1 MHLFHPHARR
11 RRALG
16 AVVILCLGVGGLG
29 AALFDTQVV
38 RTHDFELQA
47 EANRQR
53 PMLLPAARG
62 TIFDRNGAIVAD
74 NVPGYALSLLP
85 AKPDTQRAR
94 LQRLAPFIGLNEER
108 IRQLLIKEARAPTL
122 PLTVSTD
129 LNFDQVSAVEE
140 RRDLFPTVFV
150 DMRPKRRYVQGPA
163 VGQLVGYVAEISER
177 ELAAPEFRDYLQGQL
192 VGKSGLE
199 REYEAQLSGKPGYRF
214 VKVDAR
220 GHIVGDLAPTPDVLP
235 TAGKDLRLYLDLGL
249 QQYAA
254 HVFPDSMRGAIV
266 AIEPGTGH
274 VLALY
279 SNPAYDP
286 NLFVGGIPL
295 DVWAALRDDPRK
307 PLLQRATTGLYP
319 PGSTFKLATA
329 AIGLEL
335 GVLDPRSYMPVPCRG
350 GLQFGNR
357 YFRCWDKKG
366 HGYLALPDAIKLSC
380 DVYFY
385 QAGLKI
391 GLQRLA
397 TEGTRLGFSR
407 RTGIDL
413 PEERAGNFPSGTE
426 WYRKRFGWK
435 PTPAEVLSLAIGQ
448 GPDDQTP
455 LKMAQFYAALA
466 ADGKVRAPRMAAGGQ
481 PGEVWDLHISEEN
494 LQWLREGLRRVVQAD
509 GTARL
514 SALEHW
520 DWIGKTGTA
529 QNPHG
534 TDHAWF
540 VGMAGP
546 KGGKPEVVVA
556 ALVEFG
562 AHGSE
567 AAQYAAKV
575 ADYYLRRKYGMPT
588 DSVQTLRE
596 YWNAG
601 RPTPWAQWQ
610 P

>member
-16 AVVILCLGVGGLG
+16 AVAVLCVGFGGLG
-29 AALFDTQVV
+29 AAFFRTQVV
-38 RTHDFELQA
+38 DTKEYAMQA
-47 EANRQR
+47 EANRLR
-53 PMLLPAARG
+53 PMVIPAARG
-62 TIFDRNGAIVAD
+62 TIFDRTGQVIAD

-85 AKPDTQRAR
+85 AKRDSLRAR
-94 LQRLAPFIGLNEER
+94 LERLAPLIGLTPER
-108 IRQLLIKEARAPTL
+108 IELLVTKAQRAPTM
-122 PLTVSTD
+122 PLVVSTD
-129 LNFDQVSAVEE
+129 LNFDQVSSVEE
-140 RRDLFPTVFV
+140 RRDLFPTTIV

-163 VGQLVGYVAEISER
+163 MGQLVGYVGEISDR
-177 ELAAPEFRDYLQGQL
+177 ELELPEFSEYEQGQI
-192 VGKSGLE
+192 VGKQGLE
-199 REYEAQLSGKPGYRF
+199 REYERLLAGEPGYRF

-220 GHIVGDLAPTPDVLP
+220 GHIVGELAPRPDVLP
-235 TAGKDLRLYLDLGL
+235 TAGKDLHLYLDLGL
-249 QQYAA
+249 QQWAA

-266 AIEPGTGH
+266 ALEPGTGH

-279 SNPAYDP
+279 SNPSYDP
-286 NLFVGGIPL
+286 NLFVGGVATS
-295 DVWAALRDDPRK
+295 VWNALRDDPRI
-307 PLLQRATTGLYP
+307 PLLQRANTGLYP

-335 GVLDPRSYMPVPCRG
+335 GVLDPKAYMPIPCRG
-350 GLQFGNR
+350 GMQYGNR
-357 YFRCWDKKG
+357 YFHCWDKRG
-366 HGYLALPDAIKLSC
+366 HGYLNLPDAIKLSC

-391 GLQRLA
+391 GLTRMTQ
-397 TEGTRLGFSR
+397 EGTRLGFSR
-407 RTGIDL
+407 RSGIDL
-413 PEERAGNFPSGTE
+413 PSEAAGHFPDSRDWWQRHQRFKATE
-426 WYRKRFGWK
+426 
-435 PTPAEVLSLAIGQ
+435 AEVLNLAIGQ

-455 LKMAQFYAALA
+455 LKMASFYAALA
-466 ADGKVRAPRMAAGGQ
+466 ADGKVRAPRLANSGD
-481 PGEVWDLHISEEN
+481 PGEVWDLHVSQEN
-494 LQWLREGLRRVVQAD
+494 LAWLREGLRRVVQED
-509 GTARL
+509 GTAKL

-546 KGGKPEVVVA
+546 KGGKPEIVVS

-575 ADYYLRRKYGMPT
+575 ADYYLRKKYGMPI

-601 RPTPWAQWQ
+601 RATPWAR
-610 P
+610 

>member
-16 AVVILCLGVGGLG
+16 AVAVLLLGFAGLG
-29 AALFDTQVV
+29 AAFFRTQVV
-38 RTHDFELQA
+38 DSKEYALQA
-47 EANRQR
+47 EANRLR
-53 PMLLPAARG
+53 PMIIPAPRG
-62 TIFDRNGAIVAD
+62 TIFDRNGRIIAD

-85 AKPDTQRAR
+85 AKSDSLRAR
-94 LQRLAPFIGLNEER
+94 LGRLAPLIGLSPEK
-108 IRQLLIKEARAPTL
+108 IDQLVARATRTPTM
-122 PLTVSTD
+122 PLVVSTD
-129 LNFDQVSAVEE
+129 LNFDQVSSVEE
-140 RRDLFPTVFV
+140 RRDLFPTTIV

-163 VGQLVGYVAEISER
+163 LGPLVGYVAEISDKELER
-177 ELAAPEFRDYLQGQL
+177 PEFQDYEQGQM
-192 VGKSGLE
+192 VGKAGLE
-199 REYEAQLSGKPGYRF
+199 REYEQLLAGKPGYRF

-220 GHIVGDLAPTPDVLP
+220 GHIVGEMSPKPDVEP
-235 TAGKDLRLYLDLGL
+235 TAGKDLHLYLDLRL
-249 QQYAA
+249 QQFAA
-254 HVFPDSMRGAIV
+254 HIFPDSMRGAIV
-266 AIEPGTGH
+266 AMEPGTGH

-279 SNPAYDP
+279 SAPSFDP
-286 NLFVGGIPL
+286 NLFVGGIRT
-295 DVWAALRDDPRK
+295 DVWNGLRNDPRI
-307 PLLQRATTGLYP
+307 PLYQRATTGLYP

-335 GVLDPRSYMPVPCRG
+335 GVVDPKGYMPIPCRG
-350 GLQFGNR
+350 GLQYGNR
-357 YFRCWDKKG
+357 YFKCWDKRG
-366 HGYLALPDAIKLSC
+366 HGFVNLPDAIKLSC

-385 QAGLKI
+385 QLGLKI
-391 GLQRLA
+391 GLDRL
-397 TEGTRLGFSR
+397 TQEGTRLGFSR

-413 PEERAGNFPSGTE
+413 PTERGGTFPNAPE

-435 PTPAEVLSLAIGQ
+435 ATEAEVLNLAIGQ

-466 ADGKVRAPRMAAGGQ
+466 GDGRVRSPRIAAAGD
-481 PGEVWDLHISEEN
+481 PGEVWDLHLSPEM
-494 LQWLREGLRRVVQAD
+494 LTLLREGLRRVVEGGD

-546 KGGKPEVVVA
+546 KGGKPEIVVA
-556 ALVEFG
+556 TIVEFG

-567 AAQYAAKV
+567 AAQYSAKV
-575 ADYYLRRKYGMPT
+575 ADYYLREKYGMKQ
-588 DSVQTLRE
+588 DSIQTLRE
-596 YWNAG
+596 YMNAG
-601 RPTPWAQWQ
+601 RATPWAQWQ
-610 P
+610 

>member
-16 AVVILCLGVGGLG
+16 AVAILLVGFGLLGT
-29 AALFDTQVV
+29 AFFRTQVV
-38 RTHDFELQA
+38 DTREYALQA
-47 EANRQR
+47 EANRLR
-53 PMLLPAARG
+53 PMIIPAPRG
-62 TIFDRNGAIVAD
+62 TMYDRNGQIIAD

-85 AKPDTQRAR
+85 AKPDSLRAR
-94 LQRLAPFIGLNEER
+94 LGRLAPLIGLSPEK
-108 IRQLLIKEARAPTL
+108 IDQLVAKAMRAPTM
-122 PLTVSTD
+122 PLVVSTD
-129 LNFDQVSAVEE
+129 LNFDQVSSVEE
-140 RRDLFPTVFV
+140 RRDLFPTTIV

-163 VGQLVGYVAEISER
+163 VGQLVGYVAEISDK
-177 ELAAPEFRDYLQGQL
+177 ELELPEFEDYEQGQM
-192 VGKSGLE
+192 VGKAGLE
-199 REYEAQLSGKPGYRF
+199 REYEQQLAGKPGYRF

-220 GHIVGDLAPTPDVLP
+220 GHIVGEMSPKPDVEP

-249 QQYAA
+249 QRFAA
-254 HVFPDSMRGAIV
+254 HIFPDSMRGAIV
-266 AIEPGTGH
+266 AMEPGTGH

-279 SNPAYDP
+279 SAPSYDP
-286 NLFVGGIPL
+286 NLFVGGIRT
-295 DVWAALRDDPRK
+295 DIWNALRNDPRI
-307 PLLQRATTGLYP
+307 PLYQRATTGLYP

-335 GVLDPRSYMPVPCRG
+335 GVLDPKAYMPIPCRG
-350 GLQFGNR
+350 GMQFGDR
-357 YFRCWDKKG
+357 YFHCWEPKG
-366 HGYLALPDAIKLSC
+366 HGYVNLPDAIKLSC

-391 GLQRLA
+391 GLDRLA
-397 TEGTRLGFSR
+397 QEGTRLGFSR

-413 PEERAGNFPSGTE
+413 PTERAGNFPANTE
-426 WYRKRFGWK
+426 WYRKHFGWK
-435 PTPAEVLSLAIGQ
+435 ATAAEVLNLAIGQ
-448 GPDDQTP
+448 GPDDQSP

-466 ADGKVRAPRMAAGGQ
+466 ADGRVHSPRIAASGD
-481 PGEVWDLHISEEN
+481 PGEVWDLHISPEA
-494 LQWLREGLRRVVQAD
+494 LSVLREGLRRVVQGGE
-509 GTARL
+509 GTARA

-534 TDHAWF
+534 ANHAWF

-556 ALVEFG
+556 TLVEFG

-567 AAQYAAKV
+567 AAQFSAKV
-575 ADYYLRRKYGMPT
+575 ADYYLREKYGMKQ
-588 DSVQTLRE
+588 DSIQTLRD

-601 RPTPWAQWQ
+601 RATPWAAWQ
-610 P
+610 